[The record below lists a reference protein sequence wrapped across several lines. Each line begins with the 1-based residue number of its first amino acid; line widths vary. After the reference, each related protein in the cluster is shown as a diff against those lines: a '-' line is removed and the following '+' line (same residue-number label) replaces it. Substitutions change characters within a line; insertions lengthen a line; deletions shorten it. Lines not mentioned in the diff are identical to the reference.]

1 MSVDVSKYGGLIKY
15 EFTPETAR
23 QYIIET
29 DKCKQR
35 CCCLSCI
42 VAMSC
47 FSDYQRAKDYL
58 KARGIKTDLSNNRS
72 TPDL

>member
-1 MSVDVSKYGGLIKY
+1 MPVDVSKYGGVIKY
-15 EFTPETAR
+15 EFTPETAI

-29 DKCKQR
+29 DNCKR
-35 CCCLSCI
+35 AGECLFCC

-47 FSDYQRAKDYL
+47 FRDYQRAKDYL
-58 KARGIKTDLSNNRS
+58 KARGIKSDLSNNRS

>member
-1 MSVDVSKYGGLIKY
+1 MAVDVSKYGGVIKY
-15 EFTPETAR
+15 EFTPETAM

-35 CCCLSCI
+35 CCCLYCI
-42 VAMSC
+42 VEMSC

-58 KARGIKTDLSNNRS
+58 KARGIKTDL
-72 TPDL
+72 

>member
-1 MSVDVSKYGGLIKY
+1 MSVDVSKYGGIIKY
-15 EFTPETAR
+15 EFTLETAM

-29 DKCKQR
+29 DKCKR
-35 CCCLSCI
+35 ACECLHCI

-47 FSDYQRAKDYL
+47 FRDYQRAKDYL

-72 TPDL
+72 TH

>member
-1 MSVDVSKYGGLIKY
+1 MPVDVSKYGGVIKY
-15 EFTPETAR
+15 EFTPETAM

-29 DKCKQR
+29 NKCRQIGG
-35 CCCLSCI
+35 CLSCI

-58 KARGIKTDLSNNRS
+58 KERGLKYDW
-72 TPDL
+72 